1 MMLRLAVAHIATC
14 SSGSVGYLL
23 PPPLLSCIAGG
34 LDTCKNGL
42 FSWWSLLADW
52 SSRVYHQACLSSIV
66 SEGVV
71 FLWKAGVVVWLT
83 FFFVWQS
90 PWSCYHFFLP
100 VWTRCSHTIY
110 DQCLLHSYV
119 FGKLCLNGGGT
130 LLDNSDPR
138 QGVSLHSFFRR
149 VEVWQNQAVH
159 TGILHFDDYM
169 ILSCSSEHIWSCL
182 TLPSDIYLLLTFQ
195 T

>member
-42 FSWWSLLADW
+42 FSWWSLLA
-52 SSRVYHQACLSSIV
+52 RVYHQAWLSSIV
-66 SEGVV
+66 SEGVA
-71 FLWKAGVVVWLT
+71 FLWKTGVVVWLT
-83 FFFVWQS
+83 FFVWQS
-90 PWSCYHFFLP
+90 SWSCYHFFLP
-100 VWTRCSHTIY
+100 VWTRCSHMSY

-119 FGKLCLNGGGT
+119 FGKLCLNGRGT

-138 QGVSLHSFFRR
+138 QGVSLHSFFRC
-149 VEVWQNQAVH
+149 VEICDKIKQSAQVSC
-159 TGILHFDDYM
+159 ILM
-169 ILSCSSEHIWSCL
+169 TTWSSLAHLNTSGPAF
-182 TLPSDIYLLLTFQ
+182 PSPQIFTYY
-195 T
+195 